1 MANILSSW
9 GRLYYSQLQMRK
21 SRLREVRKPA
31 WYHTARKW
39 WAVTATLQGLLT
51 LYSCPPPLC
60 QVWTPTTVF
69 WKIGEGQSWRGQMDP
84 EHRPPPGPQGLPCQL
99 QPDSPP
105 CRAQLRTLQE
115 MFWLLLPGFQGF
127 TWLFWSISPGMC
139 ILLIIFN
146 RGFWDMIVMLYRA
159 DRREVWGQARLSS
172 LSSKL

>member
-21 SRLREVRKPA
+21 SRLREVKKPA

-99 QPDSPP
+99 QPQTVLPAGLSFGPSKR
-105 CRAQLRTLQE
+105 CSGFYSQAFRASLGSFDQYLQE
-115 MFWLLLPGFQGF
+115 RVSC
-127 TWLFWSISPGMC
+127 WLFLTEAFGIW
-139 ILLIIFN
+139 
-146 RGFWDMIVMLYRA
+146 
-159 DRREVWGQARLSS
+159 
-172 LSSKL
+172 